1 MSQRHTLLHPNETAT
16 VHSTNST
23 ANDWTILKPKCA
35 LQCHL
40 FLNIWNTTTKLSDIF
55 VSSLSH
61 EVNNKERQCCLESVA
76 FHTWACARSHVLF
89 DRSVC
94 LAGASV
100 LLRGSSWDLV
110 FKASPLT
117 PTSLPLFHCSHS
129 VTGAC
134 PPFCV
139 GAHGWLAR
147 ICQPWEQFPSRSW
160 LPIVEA
166 PGYHSHPASILRCS
180 C

>member
-55 VSSLSH
+55 VSNLSH
-61 EVNNKERQCCLESVA
+61 GVNNKEQQCCLESVA

-89 DRSVC
+89 DRSMC

-100 LLRGSSWDLV
+100 LLRGSSRLPP
-110 FKASPLT
+110 SPLL
-117 PTSLPLFHCSHS
+117 PSLFSTVHTVWRVPALPSVWGLMAGLPGFASHGS
-129 VTGAC
+129 SLHLGA
-134 PPFCV
+134 
-139 GAHGWLAR
+139 G
-147 ICQPWEQFPSRSW
+147 CQ
-160 LPIVEA
+160 
-166 PGYHSHPASILRCS
+166 
-180 C
+180 